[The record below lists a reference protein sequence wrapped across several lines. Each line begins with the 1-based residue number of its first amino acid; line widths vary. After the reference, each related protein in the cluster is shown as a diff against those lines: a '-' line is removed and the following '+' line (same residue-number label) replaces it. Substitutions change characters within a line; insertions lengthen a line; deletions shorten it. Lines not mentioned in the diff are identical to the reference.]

1 MDLRNLPTKGRI
13 VLSVERKLQFSNELA
28 AREKLLASR
37 DLSVPGREDLIL
49 GIFDDERLI
58 ATGSLVGDIVEG
70 VAVDAEHEGE
80 GLSSQVVGSLIQR
93 AAEKGI
99 WHLFL
104 FTKPREASLFRDLGF
119 SGVAATAEAVLLE
132 WGKPDVE
139 DYKADLRKQ
148 AGEFPPNMS
157 CVVVNCNPFTR
168 GHRHLVETASS
179 QSAHLFILVVEED
192 LSVFPF
198 DVRFRLIREGIA
210 DLPNVTVLK
219 GGRYIVSS
227 ATFPSYFTHEER
239 HAAVHAALDVE
250 LFARHIAPPLGISRR
265 FVGQEPFSP
274 VTDIY
279 NRAMKAALPEYG
291 IDLVEIPRLEANGE
305 AISASRVR
313 RLIAEERLPEV
324 QPLVPVTTWRY
335 LTSEESRPV
344 LDKIRVSAGG
354 RG

>member
-1 MDLRNLPTKGRI
+1 MDLRNLSAKGRI
-13 VLSVERKLQFSNELA
+13 VLSVERTLQFSSELV
-28 AREKLLASR
+28 AREKLLVSR
-37 DLSVPGREDLIL
+37 GLSIPGREDLIL
-49 GIFDDERLI
+49 GIFDDERMI
-58 ATGSLVGDIVEG
+58 ATGSLVGDVVEG
-70 VAVDAEHEGE
+70 VAVDAGREGE

-93 AAEKGI
+93 AGEKGI

-104 FTKPREASLFRDLGF
+104 FTKPREASLFKDLGF
-119 SGVAATAEAVLLE
+119 SSIASTAEAVLLE
-132 WGKPDVE
+132 WGRPDVE
-139 DYKADLRKQ
+139 DYKSDLRRQ
-148 AGEFPPNMS
+148 AGEALPDVS

-192 LSVFPF
+192 RSVFPF
-198 DVRFRLIREGIA
+198 DVRYRLIREGTA
-210 DLPNVTVLK
+210 DFSNVTVLK

-250 LFARHIAPPLGISRR
+250 LFARHIAPPLGVSRR

-279 NRAMKAALPEYG
+279 NRAMKTALPGYG
-291 IDLVEIPRLEANGE
+291 IDLVEISRLEANGQ

-313 RLIAEERLPEV
+313 RLIAEGRLDDV
-324 QPLVPVTTWRY
+324 QPLVPAVTWRY
-335 LTSEESRPV
+335 LMSEESRPV
-344 LDKIRVSAGG
+344 RAKIRIPAGG
-354 RG
+354 